1 MRSEDILRKR
11 LVTEAVTS
19 KMLDAV
25 RIRLLLV
32 NVHLFSV
39 VIEMQAMFEAR
50 KKEKKESLN
59 RFLAINLISQYVHK
73 KKRQLESSFIVV
85 RPVEQST
92 ETFQVKR
99 SAIVLTRDATC
110 LFAAFVRQ
118 KVHID
123 AANCVARFFEKS
135 RMQTQ
140 LYELMRILRQRVIRL
155 QTAYRKMKAYKNTSV
170 FIYADLMQQCVREI
184 NVASSKHSMP
194 SIQI

>member
-11 LVTEAVTS
+11 LVTEAVTG

-73 KKRQLESSFIVV
+73 KKR
-85 RPVEQST
+85 
-92 ETFQVKR
+92 
-99 SAIVLTRDATC
+99 
-110 LFAAFVRQ
+110 
-118 KVHID
+118 
-123 AANCVARFFEKS
+123 
-135 RMQTQ
+135 
-140 LYELMRILRQRVIRL
+140 
-155 QTAYRKMKAYKNTSV
+155 
-170 FIYADLMQQCVREI
+170 
-184 NVASSKHSMP
+184 
-194 SIQI
+194 